1 MSGMKKWAVIAAAV
15 ATMCTGSMAFA
26 WGGASSDKGTSDKG
40 TSSGKM
46 DQSSQG
52 LSDQGT
58 APDKKQPFDQKR
70 SPEQSKQQTQ
80 PGSSGTSQ
88 Y

>member
-26 WGGASSDKGTSDKG
+26 WGGASSDKGTS
-40 TSSGKM
+40 SGKM

-52 LSDQGT
+52 LSDKGT
-58 APDKKQPFDQKR
+58 APDKKQPSFDQNR

-80 PGSSGTSQ
+80 PGSSGMSQ
-88 Y
+88 D